1 MKRKLT
7 ILWLA
12 CIALV
17 MASSGTMW
25 GQYGVLA
32 PQKHVHSH
40 ECNGSCGD
48 DMHWKAKPAEIYYT
62 DYSKQKEGVG
72 LRRDHAP
79 GTVDTIRYAQDV
91 QGEFGAG
98 ESVRISPAHQLVI
111 NAVTAIPFTGATHD
125 APAGILLGSENSK
138 NVVIKTYSGAGFA
151 MGWMSVLNANP
162 YGSLGPNSLPSVD
175 VSLVAPPNINSWED
189 VKRIPFKY
197 YDAPVKIDRNTYN
210 VFSFNK
216 YNRFN
221 FIIDKNPGSPNYNPN
236 PWKSGD
242 ATGTMSTYINQC
254 DGQSYSNQNDQTG
267 AGSPFAPCTRSLF
280 EMHYYPEA
288 NGRARIW
295 VYHHLTN
302 NVPCLTVAPS
312 DRPRYY
318 YTTSIDNQYTVTWPT
333 FTFDDNA
340 PVAISFPTD
349 DDIPL
354 VQLNG
359 TIMKSAEDM
368 TNQVRMASTVG
379 TEEYTVTPG
388 TTYTDITGA
397 NWPVANQTA
406 AHMANYKRPTTVFIE
421 KGANGAVQTF
431 DEFRYRD
438 INWWYTTDT
447 VFAQIGNVKA
457 KSSGCGSGEMTF
469 ITVQPEWRRPADP
482 VRGNTFIDAAIV
494 IAAGAE
500 VCVRNNVKDAT
511 AVAATSKLAA
521 NPLADE
527 KTDAL
532 LVLPNDGRSTLRVGG
547 DFDSINIA
555 HDATL
560 PFIQASNSTNQFYK
574 QATFPVSATDIYSYP
589 AGASFGNG
597 FTFAPNS
604 LGGFANGTKVNLPV
618 LPVNTEASVLGVNG
632 NYNYKAN
639 NAEWHTNLAPTNL
652 MNHPGVIEIGTKTRG
667 SGHMHIYSGGML
679 KNFESC
685 TVGSSF
691 PMYLGCPSNL
701 TGDAAALQFVL
712 NGTQPLYITNY
723 GVGRPVVDAC
733 LADLYFYRA
742 AVDSLASAFTN
753 ATDDG
758 IMRIQALSDVELR
771 ADAAIDAT
779 PRGNNLYM
787 LSEGGN
793 VVTQKFDYK
802 GDYKNTLAQ
811 GLLTLWAEDRQPE
824 LFGNCAND
832 WPTNRNSN
840 RGNVYINDNMK
851 VERPAAAVPGG
862 LHTETNMIAA
872 NNIRTASFEFDSQNL
887 DHDTTN
893 IISRKG
899 DIWLG
904 YSIGAQVYDATGDSS
919 STRYK
924 FSDNKF
930 TYKVNNAAN
939 AGELTIKAGWDETD
953 NGKRWEGG
961 NIYFTTINAEMINQG
976 AYPTNITIPFSN
988 EYYCGSNDL
997 QTGDLHE
1004 REGEAMQRYEHAGI
1018 IGGVGRCGKE
1028 HAWAEY
1034 EGKFTNSISE
1044 GNVDEVT
1051 APSLNYKGNHGNLTV
1066 DAGQRGNII
1075 MNTGTELDFQN
1086 NNGSA
1091 FFRTRFGDIDLRNKT
1106 NVQGLKGSL
1115 ILLAQTNDLSDL
1127 AKVGLCGC
1135 AEERNNVYLQDFQY
1149 LPNDSSGSIFIG
1161 ADNNIKLNY
1170 GGLQNKGTHHDPF
1183 LSTDYNSANPG
1194 EKIGTPYPCNNGD
1207 YHCDMVDGVNK
1218 ARDFKLDFY
1227 GTGGAVAC
1235 GGFAAVASD
1244 YIDVYKKMV
1253 YQGGTGSGMGSVP
1266 GTGTLHGENVAGYG
1280 LYMKTQGNKNNWNTN
1295 ILKYIPKC
1303 PMGCEGGCD
1312 KGDYLHMVSRMTFH
1326 SDARIYAHDQKV
1338 YLGSPVIEVFGNLE
1352 LNTKDKEGAR
1362 TEIVLQA
1369 DSLILHDSLIVS
1381 GNKLKYRSWSGVNGD
1396 KPILKLGYSRR
1407 TPPVRELKYKDIECA
1422 PCYSYIPGSTDPQ
1435 HMLDTITVMFKH
1447 GDAYVERHNTM
1458 VFDHTVL
1465 TFVTDSFDHVQGPP
1479 VLHARYFVDTL
1490 KVRNQVAL
1498 YADKKHERDAH
1509 FELIS
1514 EEQKLSKNYA
1524 GMYTRHYHM
1533 EPVGACGRNYSELWL
1548 SDDKALDVITTS
1560 TFGGFGYQHSDV
1572 HVETEAH
1579 LNPGFTSLR
1588 LRGQCYE
1595 QKCGTLKMKDLRL
1608 DGGSQLH
1615 FSVGTTKGINGE
1627 YSDAIDIDTLTTYGT
1642 VDVNIEV
1649 RPCERMENRCYPI
1662 IYYKSQTPGSL
1673 NNLNLVP
1680 KTMKIDGV
1688 EVPLALDVSQEGVV
1702 YVCVGNVAPPT
1713 VVHSV
1718 TIPSVAGVTTTP
1730 PTGIAYAVSH
1740 SNFEFKA
1747 KYSTEKPF
1755 VVRTNR
1761 MFNGETEVLEGKKN
1775 SNGEYEYV
1783 IRQVTQNIVLKFGPD
1798 YVANMSV
1805 NGTAV
1810 WSHGET
1816 IYIRVEREDI
1826 ASIYSVAGQLVKR
1839 VELPEGDTPIPMQR
1853 GVYVVTLKDGSVH
1866 KVIVK

>member
-1 MKRKLT
+1 MSKKLT
-7 ILWLA
+7 ILWLI
-12 CIALV
+12 CIAMF
-17 MASSGTMW
+17 MAGSGTMW

-48 DMHWKAKPAEIYYT
+48 AHLPSKPAEIYYT
-62 DYSKQKEGVG
+62 DYSNQKEGVS

-98 ESVRISPAHQLVI
+98 ESSRISPAHQLLI

-125 APAGILLGSENSK
+125 APAGILLGSQNSK

-151 MGWMSVLNANP
+151 MGWMSVLNAYRANAAIIKP
-162 YGSLGPNSLPSVD
+162 
-175 VSLVAPPNINSWED
+175 AAINSWQD
-189 VKRIPFKY
+189 VKNIPGLTY
-197 YDAPVKIDRNTYN
+197 YDEPHAIGNGYN
-210 VFSFNK
+210 IFSFNK
-216 YNRFN
+216 YNRQKFVISN
-221 FIIDKNPGSPNYNPN
+221 QPGYSLN
-236 PWKSGD
+236 PWNSPDPTDWSVLENNLNACDGRRYRNQNVPSA
-242 ATGTMSTYINQC
+242 ATGPAM
-254 DGQSYSNQNDQTG
+254 
-267 AGSPFAPCTRSLF
+267 APCQRSLF
-280 EMHYYPEA
+280 ELHYYPEP
-288 NGRARIW
+288 NGKARMWI
-295 VYHHLTN
+295 YHHTTDG
-302 NVPCLTVAPS
+302 VPCLTVGPS
-312 DRPRYY
+312 EKPRYY
-318 YTTSIDNQYTVTWPT
+318 YTSSISDKYTFTWPVE
-333 FTFDDNA
+333 TFDDNA
-340 PVAISFPTD
+340 LTSLDFPMD
-349 DDIPL
+349 DGIPL
-354 VQLNG
+354 VQING
-359 TIMKSAEDM
+359 TMMKSSTDLS
-368 TNQVRMASTVG
+368 NQVKMASVVG
-379 TEEYTVTPG
+379 TEAYSIAANS
-388 TTYTDITGA
+388 TTDMGA
-397 NWPVANQTA
+397 NAANSGA
-406 AHMANYKRPTTVFIE
+406 ATMANYKRPTTVLIE
-421 KGANGAVQTF
+421 KGDNEAVQTF
-431 DEFRYRD
+431 DEFTYRD

-447 VFAQIGNVKA
+447 VYPQLGSQKVG
-457 KSSGCGSGEMTF
+457 SSSCGSGEMTF
-469 ITVQPEWRRPADP
+469 ITISPEWRRPADP
-482 VRGNTFIDAAIV
+482 VRGSTFIDGAIV
-494 IAAGAE
+494 IAAGAH
-500 VCVRNNVKDAT
+500 VCVKNNVKDAT
-511 AVAATSKLAA
+511 AVAATSKVAA

-547 DFDSINIA
+547 DIDSINIA

-560 PFIQASNSTNQFYK
+560 PFIQANNPTNKFYT
-574 QATFPVSATDIYSYP
+574 QATFPVSATNIYSYP

-604 LGGFANGTKVNLPV
+604 LGGFTNAAINVSLPA

-639 NAEWHTNLAPTNL
+639 NAEWHTNLVPGGT
-652 MNHPGVIEIGTKTRG
+652 MTDHPGVIEIGTKTRG

-685 TVGSSF
+685 IVNSSF
-691 PMYLGCPSNL
+691 PMHLGCPSNL
-701 TGDAAALQFVL
+701 TGDAAASQFVL
-712 NGTQPLYITNY
+712 NGTQPLHIMNY

-733 LADLYFYRA
+733 LADLYFYKA
-742 AVDSLASAFTN
+742 ATDSIANAFTN

-758 IMRIQALSDVELR
+758 IMRIQALSDAELR
-771 ADAAIDAT
+771 ADATIDAT
-779 PRGNNLYM
+779 PRGNNLYI

-793 VVTQKFDYK
+793 VVTQKFNYK
-802 GDYKNTLAQ
+802 GDHKNTLAQ

-824 LFGNCAND
+824 LFGGCAND
-832 WPTNRNSN
+832 WATNRNSN
-840 RGNVYINDNMK
+840 RGNVYINDSIK
-851 VERPAAAVPGG
+851 VNRPAAPAPGN
-862 LHTETNMIAA
+862 LNTETNMIAA
-872 NNIRTASFEFDSQNL
+872 NNIRTASFEFESQNQ

-904 YSIGAQVYDATGDSS
+904 YSIGAQVYDAVGNITAN
-919 STRYK
+919 TYK

-930 TYKVNNAAN
+930 TYKVNDVAN
-939 AGELTIKAGWDETD
+939 AGVLNIKAGWDETD

-961 NIYFTTINAEMINQG
+961 NIYFTSIKTEMIGSG

-988 EYYCGSNDL
+988 EYYCGSSDPV
-997 QTGDLHE
+997 TGDLHE
-1004 REGEAMQRYEHAGI
+1004 RRGEAMQRYEHAGI
-1018 IGGVGRCGKE
+1018 IGGVGRCGRE
-1028 HAWAEY
+1028 QAWNEY
-1034 EGKFTNSISE
+1034 EGKFTNPIAE
-1044 GNVDEVT
+1044 NLADQVIEPALKYQGNNGD
-1051 APSLNYKGNHGNLTV
+1051 LTV

-1075 MNTGTELDFQN
+1075 MNTGTEINFQN
-1086 NNGSA
+1086 DKGSA
-1091 FFRTRFGDIDLRNKT
+1091 FFRTRFGDIDLRGKT
-1106 NVQGLKGSL
+1106 NIRGLKGNL
-1115 ILLAQTNDLSDL
+1115 LLLAQTENLSDL
-1127 AKVGLCGC
+1127 SKVGLCGC
-1135 AEERNNVYLQDFQY
+1135 AEERNNVYVQDMAY
-1149 LPNDSSGSIFIG
+1149 TPNDSGSIFIA

-1170 GGLQNKGTHHDPF
+1170 GGLQNKGTRHDPF
-1183 LSTDYNSANPG
+1183 LSTDYNPANPD
-1194 EKIGTPYPCNNGD
+1194 EKIGTDYPCGTGK
-1207 YHCDMVDGVNK
+1207 YHCDMVDNENQARELILNFSDTMGMVTSFNK
-1218 ARDFKLDFY
+1218 
-1227 GTGGAVAC
+1227 

-1244 YIDVYKKMV
+1244 YIDVYKKME
-1253 YQGGTGSGMGSVP
+1253 YKGGQGAGIGSVP

-1295 ILKYIPKC
+1295 TLKYIPKC

-1312 KGDYLHMVSRMTFH
+1312 KGDFLHMVSRMTFH

-1338 YLGSPVIEVFGNLE
+1338 YLGSPVIEVFGDLE
-1352 LNTKDKEGAR
+1352 LNTKEKDGTR

-1381 GNKLKYRSWSGVNGD
+1381 GDKLKYRSWSGVNGD
-1396 KPILKLGYSRR
+1396 KPIMKFGYSRR
-1407 TPPVRELKYKDIECA
+1407 TPPVQEYKYKDIECA
-1422 PCYSYIPGSTDPQ
+1422 PCYSYIPGSTDPK
-1435 HMLDTITVMFKH
+1435 HMLDTITIKFKY
-1447 GDAYVERHNTM
+1447 GDTFVERFNTV

-1479 VLHARYFVDTL
+1479 ILNARFFIDTL

-1498 YADKKHERDAH
+1498 YADARHEHDAH

-1514 EEQKLSKNYA
+1514 EEQMQSKNYA
-1524 GMYTRHYHM
+1524 GVYTRHYHM
-1533 EPVGACGRNYSELWL
+1533 EPIGACGRNYSELWL

-1608 DGGSQLH
+1608 DGGAQLH

-1627 YSDAIDIDTLTTYGT
+1627 YSDAIDVDMLTTYGT

-1662 IYYKSQTPGSL
+1662 IYYKSQTPGSVK
-1673 NNLNLVP
+1673 NLNLVP
-1680 KTMKIDGV
+1680 KRMKINGM

-1702 YVCVGNVAPPT
+1702 YLCVGNAVVPKT
-1713 VVHSV
+1713 VYSV
-1718 TIPSVAGVTTTP
+1718 TIPSVVGVTTTP
-1730 PTGIAYAVSH
+1730 PAGIAYTLGH
-1740 SNFEFKA
+1740 SNFEFRA

-1755 VVRTNR
+1755 VVRTDR
-1761 MFNGETEVLEGKKN
+1761 MYNGLKEVLEGKKN
-1775 SNGEYEYV
+1775 ANGEYEYV
-1783 IRQVTQNIVLKFGPD
+1783 ITDVTQHIVLTFGPD
-1798 YVANMSV
+1798 HVANMSID
-1805 NGTAV
+1805 GPAV

-1839 VELPEGDTPIPMQR
+1839 IELPEGDTPIPMQR
-1853 GVYVVTLKDGSVH
+1853 GAYVVTLKDGTVH